1 MVNHQERQRR
11 RDLLLKWYYSHK
23 TQRERSVERRLV
35 CERCA
40 ITEDTFYKML
50 EGRTYIR
57 EERRKVINQI
67 INRNLHP
74 EFQHIFE
81 I

>member
-1 MVNHQERQRR
+1 MVNHDERQRR
-11 RDLLLKWYYSHK
+11 REIFLRWYYSFK

-35 CERCA
+35 CERCK

-57 EERRKVINQI
+57 EERRKEINKIMTRNI
-67 INRNLHP
+67 IP
-74 EFQHIFE
+74 EFQKLFE